1 MSLLRDI
8 GDAIVGLALF
18 VGFVITATATL
29 LLGTFSVWG
38 PFALIALLIA
48 RCS

>member
-1 MSLLRDI
+1 VSLLREI

-18 VGFVITATATL
+18 VGFVIAATVTL
-29 LLGTFSVWG
+29 LLGTFYFWG